1 MIWHW
6 MQCIHLKMIY
16 SSFIIFGIEYS
27 ANCKTHILNVIY
39 SSSIQNGIEYNAG
52 CTKQSNFWMLSL
64 FFYLAGEWWRRCG
77 DRLDLWDWPTPDDAD
92 GHQTSRHQRTCQ
104 KTWTSRPL
112 DREDIRG
119 VLWTGMSIL
128 SKINILINV
137 NLIYM

>member
-64 FFYLAGEWWRRCG
+64 FFYLAGE
-77 DRLDLWDWPTPDDAD
+77 
-92 GHQTSRHQRTCQ
+92 
-104 KTWTSRPL
+104 
-112 DREDIRG
+112 
-119 VLWTGMSIL
+119 
-128 SKINILINV
+128 
-137 NLIYM
+137 